1 MSSTLQLVAARDPAP
16 NDPTTLSA
24 TAMADSIRRGEAS
37 SVELVEACLHRIE
50 TVNPALNAVVQLCAE
65 TARLEA
71 RAADA
76 ARASG
81 EALGPL
87 HGVPVTVK
95 DSFDVRGVISTGGTL
110 GRRAY
115 VPAQDASAVARLR
128 AAGAIV
134 LGKTNVP
141 ELSLAFESDNL
152 VYGRTNNPY
161 DLARTPGGSS
171 GGEAAII
178 AAGGSP
184 LGIGTD
190 AAGSLRVPAHCCG
203 IAALKPTLGR
213 VPRSGMF
220 PPAVG
225 AIADLWHV
233 GPLAR
238 RVDDLSLALSVLA
251 GPDGYD
257 PRVAPVPLDDPRRVE
272 PAQQRIACFADNGI
286 LSPTPETEAG
296 VRFAAEALRGAG
308 ARVDQARPDAIEQTL
323 DLTRAV
329 FGADGGAGGPLL
341 LQLAGTTQ
349 PSPLLLRLAAV
360 LEPAYARSA
369 ADCAAVLA
377 RWDVFRATMLAFWH
391 RFDALV
397 CPVNAYPAPPHGT
410 TFDDDHLPGFSYTM
424 AFNLTGWPVVV
435 VRAGTSAEGLPI
447 GVQVVAPPWR
457 EAVALA
463 LARQI
468 EAAFDR
474 RA

>member
-1 MSSTLQLVAARDPAP
+1 
-16 NDPTTLSA
+16 
-24 TAMADSIRRGEAS
+24 
-37 SVELVEACLHRIE
+37 
-50 TVNPALNAVVQLCAE
+50 VQLCTDA
-65 TARLEA
+65 ARLEA

-76 ARASG
+76 ARASS
-81 EALGPL
+81 EPLGPL
-87 HGVPVTVK
+87 HGVPVTIK

-128 AAGAIV
+128 EAGAIV

-213 VPRSGMF
+213 VPRSGTF

-225 AIADLWHV
+225 ASADLWHV

-251 GPDGYD
+251 GPDGHD
-257 PRVAPVPLDDPRRVE
+257 PRVAPVPLGDPRRVE
-272 PAQQRIACFADNGI
+272 PAQQRVACFADNGI
-286 LSPTPETEAG
+286 LPPTPGTQAAVE
-296 VRFAAEALRGAG
+296 FAAEALRGAG
-308 ARVDQARPDAIEQTL
+308 ARVDQARPDGIEQSL
-323 DLTRAV
+323 ELTRAV

-349 PSPLLLRLAAV
+349 PSPLLLRLAAI

-377 RWDVFRATMLAFWH
+377 HWDVFRATMLAFWQ

-410 TFDDDHLPGFSYTM
+410 TFDDDQLPGFSYTM

-457 EAVALA
+457 EDVALA